1 MEWKGDATL
10 SASVKT
16 FHLHGVGCNCP
27 ALCLAAIAMT
37 TRGKMESWGGGQD
50 WHVGQHN
57 STSPQEVCF
66 LLRYMTAEFQGFSGT
81 FLWSISV
88 RTVFLLYIDLDRSQ
102 INTCKFNHTCRQ
114 FGPAFIRLFEFEG
127 SENIFFHPFNK
138 ESLARVKFLFVDKK
152 NKNKK
157 KTLGSRCM

>member
-1 MEWKGDATL
+1 MECKGDATL

-16 FHLHGVGCNCP
+16 FHRNGVGCNSP

-50 WHVGQHN
+50 GHVGQHN
-57 STSPQEVCF
+57 LTLPQEVRF
-66 LLRYMTAEFQGFSGT
+66 MLRYMTAEFQGFSGT

-102 INTCKFNHTCRQ
+102 INTCKFNHTN
-114 FGPAFIRLFEFEG
+114 AA
-127 SENIFFHPFNK
+127 
-138 ESLARVKFLFVDKK
+138 SLALLSSVSLNSKDPRTFFF
-152 NKNKK
+152 
-157 KTLGSRCM
+157 TLSTRKVLLELNSYL